1 LTTSKELKYKFGSI
15 TKYGK
20 TSKCWLKGVNN
31 SWTKEI
37 SDVIKLYR
45 IFIGS
50 NSIEYGTLILCA
62 QIKKI
67 QCRAKKDIH
76 KITIFF

>member
-1 LTTSKELKYKFGSI
+1 LTTSKELKYKFGII

-31 SWTKEI
+31 SCIKEI
-37 SDVIKLYR
+37 SDVIKLYSK
-45 IFIGS
+45 FIGR

-67 QCRAKKDIH
+67 Q
-76 KITIFF
+76 

>member
-20 TSKCWLKGVNN
+20 ANTCWLKGVNN
-31 SWTKEI
+31 SWIKEI
-37 SDVIKLYR
+37 SDVIKSYT
-45 IFIGS
+45 IVIGR

-62 QIKKI
+62 QMKKI
-67 QCRAKKDIH
+67 QCMAKKHIH
-76 KITIFF
+76 KKIIFF